1 MKENLTVFICFSAKD
16 RYTIAEPIVHHLKN
30 YGIDIWYDRYA
41 MVLGDNRIEK
51 NLKEVKKNGTL
62 MDNTSRKAFQGRN
75 LMLGTEEFKLLAEKH
90 MDMIFRIA
98 FSFLKSQ
105 SDAEDVTQDVLLRL
119 YETDYVF
126 ESQSH
131 IKNWLA
137 KVTCNECRKFWR
149 RLPHKQ
155 ENISDYAD
163 RLAFEE
169 KSYQDL
175 FTAVMRLDKAKRI
188 VVILYYLEGYQIH
201 EIAEL
206 LEIPQGTVGTRLARA
221 RKELRKYLE
230 DEVSI

>member
-1 MKENLTVFICFSAKD
+1 M
-16 RYTIAEPIVHHLKN
+16 
-30 YGIDIWYDRYA
+30 
-41 MVLGDNRIEK
+41 
-51 NLKEVKKNGTL
+51 
-62 MDNTSRKAFQGRN
+62 
-75 LMLGTEEFKLLAEKH
+75 
-90 MDMIFRIA
+90 
-98 FSFLKSQ
+98 
-105 SDAEDVTQDVLLRL
+105 
-119 YETDYVF
+119 
-126 ESQSH
+126 
-131 IKNWLA
+131 

-175 FTAVMRLDKAKRI
+175 FTSVMRLDKAKRI

-230 DEVSI
+230 EEVSI